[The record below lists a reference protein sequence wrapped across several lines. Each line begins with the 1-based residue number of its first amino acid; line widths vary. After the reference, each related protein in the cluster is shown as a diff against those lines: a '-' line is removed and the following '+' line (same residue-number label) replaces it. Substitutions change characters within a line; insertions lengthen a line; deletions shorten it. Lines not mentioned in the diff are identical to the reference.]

1 MTAVGGMIG
10 LVREPS
16 RNGFSGWRISVLAV
30 VMVAL
35 GAVMISRLVS
45 LQVLD
50 PERYVEHGEN
60 QRIRSLALA
69 GERGAILD
77 REGVELAVSSPRE
90 SIWADPRLVL
100 DPRGTAEQIV
110 ALAGGNVDQLTRRL
124 SNEDAKFAW
133 LARQLDDDLAAQ
145 VLALELPG
153 VSATPEQAR
162 LTPSGGLVARG
173 ILGRTDIDGVGLSGL
188 EAQYNDVLTGEEG
201 RMVIERGLAS
211 AGARAVT
218 IPDGEYEL
226 IAPQPGD
233 SLVLTLDRTVQFE
246 VETLLERTVAEAGA
260 KSGTVV
266 VSRTATGEILAM
278 STVAR
283 SDQGIISVSGENKA
297 VTWIVEPGS
306 ISKPL
311 AIGALLEEGLITPD
325 TTVEV
330 NREIEIY
337 DRVFTD
343 DNRWEPEVLTT
354 GQVLAASSNVG
365 AALLIDRISSERF
378 HHYLAGYG
386 LGSPTALAFPGESA
400 GILHDVD
407 EWSGVSKPS
416 AAIGYG
422 YAATPLQML
431 RAYNVFANDGV
442 LVEPHVVAGV
452 RSANGDFDIV
462 SPRDEERIVSAETAQ
477 QVSSLLA
484 GVVSEGGTGV
494 LASVPGYE
502 IAGKTGT
509 ARILQPNGTYLD
521 DEGNVHLL
529 TSFVGYL
536 PASNP
541 ELSIIVMIEEP
552 EGDASGGRVAA
563 PLFGEISNFA
573 LQHFRIPPADDLA
586 AR

>member
-1 MTAVGGMIG
+1 MTAVGGMIT
-10 LVREPS
+10 LVRQPS
-16 RNGFSGWRISVLAV
+16 RNGFSGWRVTILAL

-35 GAVMISRLVS
+35 GSVMIVRLVS

-60 QRIRSLALA
+60 QRIRTQSLAA
-69 GERGAILD
+69 ERGAILD
-77 REGVELAVSSPRE
+77 RNGVELAVSSPRQ

-100 DPRGTAEQIV
+100 DPAETAAQIV
-110 ALAGGNVDQLTRRL
+110 AVAGGDVGQLTRRL
-124 SNEDAKFAW
+124 SNGEAKFAW
-133 LARQLDDDLAAQ
+133 LARQLDEETSAKVD
-145 VLALELPG
+145 ALELAG
-153 VSATPEQAR
+153 VYSTREQAR
-162 LTPSGGLVARG
+162 LTPSGGHVARG

-188 EAQYNDVLTGEEG
+188 EAQYDEVLTGDPG
-201 RMVIERGLAS
+201 RIVVERGLAS
-211 AGARAVT
+211 AGSKAVT

-226 IAPQPGD
+226 ISPEPGD

-246 VETLLERTVAEAGA
+246 VETLLERTVSESGA
-260 KSGTVV
+260 RSGTVI
-266 VSRTATGEILAM
+266 VSRTATGEVLAM

-283 SDQGIISVSGENKA
+283 TDEGIIAVSGENKA

-311 AIGALLEEGLITPD
+311 AIGALLEEGLITSE

-330 NREIEIY
+330 TGELEVY
-337 DRVFTD
+337 DAVFAD
-343 DNRWEPEVLTT
+343 ASRHGQEVLTT
-354 GQVLAASSNVG
+354 GQVLASSSNVG
-365 AALLIDRISSERF
+365 VALLIDRLSDERF
-378 HHYLAGYG
+378 HEYLSAYG
-386 LGSPTALAFPGESA
+386 LGTSTALNFPGESA
-400 GILHDVD
+400 GILYPLE
-407 EWSGVSKPS
+407 EWSGVSKPF

-442 LVEPHVVAGV
+442 LVEPHVVAGI
-452 RSANGDFDIV
+452 RSPDGDFDIV
-462 SPRDEERIVSAETAQ
+462 SPREGRRVVSEETAQ

-509 ARILQPNGTYLD
+509 ARIAQPGGGYEDENGD
-521 DEGNVHLL
+521 VHLL
-529 TSFVGYL
+529 TSFAGYL

-541 ELSIIVMIEEP
+541 ELSIIVMIEDP

-573 LQHFRIPPADDLA
+573 LQHFRIPPADA
-586 AR
+586 VVAQ

>member
-1 MTAVGGMIG
+1 MTAVGGMID
-10 LVREPS
+10 LVRQPS
-16 RNGFSGWRISVLAV
+16 RNGFSGWRVAMLAI

-35 GAVMISRLVS
+35 GTVMILRLVS

-50 PERYVEHGEN
+50 PERYVEHGES
-60 QRIRSLALA
+60 QRIRTQALP
-69 GERGAILD
+69 GERGAILFRD
-77 REGVELAVSSPRE
+77 GEELAVSSPRE
-90 SIWADPRLVL
+90 SIWADPRLIE
-100 DPRGTAEQIV
+100 DPQGTAAQIV
-110 ALAGGNVDQLTRRL
+110 ALAGGDVDQLTRRL
-124 SNEDAKFAW
+124 SNGEAKFAW
-133 LARQLDDDLAAQ
+133 LARQLDDETSAK
-145 VLALELPG
+145 VLGLSLPG
-153 VSATPEQAR
+153 VYATREQAR
-162 LTPSGGLVARG
+162 LTPSGRNVARG
-173 ILGRTDIDGVGLSGL
+173 ILGRTDIDGNGLSGL
-188 EAQYNDVLTGEEG
+188 EAQYNDILTGEEG
-201 RMVIERGLAS
+201 RIVVERGLAS
-211 AGARAVT
+211 GGSKAVT

-226 IAPQPGD
+226 IAAESGD

-260 KSGTVV
+260 KSGTAI

-283 SDQGIISVSGENKA
+283 TSEGIIAVSGENKA

-311 AIGALLEEGLITPD
+311 AIGALLEEGLITPQ

-330 NREIEIY
+330 TREIEIY

-343 DNRWEPEVLTT
+343 TNRWEPEVLTT

-365 AALLIDRISSERF
+365 AALLVNRISDERF
-378 HHYLAGYG
+378 HDYLAAYG
-386 LGSPTALAFPGESA
+386 LGTRTALDFPGESA
-400 GILHDVD
+400 GILHPEK

-452 RSANGDFDIV
+452 RSPDGDFDIV
-462 SPRDEERIVSAETAQ
+462 SPREGRRVVSEQTAQ

-484 GVVSEGGTGV
+484 GVVSEGGTGF
-494 LASVPGYE
+494 LASVPGYQ

-509 ARILQPNGTYLD
+509 ARILQPNGTYRD
-521 DEGNVHLL
+521 DEGEVHLL

-536 PASNP
+536 PAGEP

-573 LQHFRIPPADDLA
+573 LQHFRIPPADAVA